1 MDLTRHVIKA
11 MNKANTFD
19 TKLTRDILTMEGMSG
34 LKTRIFYNEVC
45 SLVFP
50 GRNTNYLEVGVWKG
64 SSTCSALY
72 GNENLNTYAVENWSE
87 FAGPKNEFEKN
98 MNNFVGDASVT
109 IIEDNFDT
117 FDVDKIKDPIDV
129 YLYDGNHTE
138 ESHFLALDRIWPRLA
153 DESIFI
159 VDDWNIPDA
168 QKGTR
173 RALEGKTILDEFLVT
188 YNVRP
193 DHPYRDIFSP
203 QLWREGNHEIHTCFP
218 VAQHEFWNGI
228 AVFILKK

>member
-45 SLVFP
+45 SLAFP
-50 GRNTNYLEVGVWKG
+50 GRKTNYLEVGVWKG

-72 GNENLNTYAVENWSE
+72 RNENLKTYAVENWSE

-98 MNNFVGDASVT
+98 MNSFVGDADLT

-117 FDVDKIKDPIDV
+117 FDVARVKDPIDV
-129 YLYDGNHTE
+129 YLYDGNHSE
-138 ESHFLALDRIWPRLA
+138 ESHFLALDRIWPCLA

-159 VDDWNIPDA
+159 VDDWNLPDA

-193 DHPYRDIFSP
+193 DHPDRDIFSP